1 MIILFIFIYL
11 GSSQTQKHNMCC
23 IHCQRL
29 FTHWWQRRYH
39 LTMES
44 FQRQNRTRYQQ
55 CAWVFY
61 YVTVYNTERCVID
74 ISTEGSVYQKLES
87 SFKKYRLE
95 IWCKFRFYMFTKVYF
110 FFFFIIRN
118 LFITLQSIIWN
129 LTILFV
135 CLFVCL
141 KERYWLMKYSNLKK
155 YSQN

>member
-55 CAWVFY
+55 CPWVFY

-95 IWCKFRFYMFTKVYF
+95 MWCKFRFYMFTKVYF
-110 FFFFIIRN
+110 FFFYNPKCFYN
-118 LFITLQSIIWN
+118 VAKYYLKSN
-129 LTILFV
+129 DFV

-141 KERYWLMKYSNLKK
+141 FEGKILANEIFKP
-155 YSQN
+155 